1 MGADVK
7 EGSAMQRLQAAI
19 STCVLFVAS
28 ISGIGTSLAAP
39 VFTEVFGRLPA
50 LEDMVLSPDGSRVA
64 FVETSGD
71 KRSVLV
77 FELQNRDKPLG
88 AFRVGD
94 AKLRGL
100 SWMDNDNLLITRS
113 STYEPK
119 SGFGG
124 KGEVFQLAAYRV
136 STQEL
141 VAIDFKN
148 GQQTVLNSFSGQPKL
163 RQVDGVA
170 TLFVQGWYYGARTWW
185 PGLFQYSVV
194 DRRTR
199 VAAKTAEQSIQWI
212 IDDSGRIAGEF
223 AYNFDSKQWKLTVHN
238 DAQQRL
244 MAAAGDAPLDV
255 PNVLGFNAAGDSL
268 IVDFLENDE
277 HVWKSVRLNDG
288 SWETIDKSR
297 TFDGVILDRGSS
309 RIIGGYRI
317 DGERV
322 SFLDAETQAHWDAVH
337 RAFPNEHLGLV
348 SHSDDFSKMLV
359 RVYGLRDGYVF
370 ALFDWYTHKASIL
383 AHVYQD
389 LSVISEKRPITYLA
403 ADGLAISG
411 FLTLPRGLPE
421 KMLPLVV
428 LPHGGPAALDSSGFD
443 WWSQGLAAQGYAVLQ
458 PNYRGSTVSLQLLEA
473 GYGQWGRKM
482 QTDLSDGVRYLAKEG
497 VIDPSRVCIVGAS
510 YGGYAALAG
519 PTLDPGVY
527 RCAVSVA
534 GISDL
539 KLLLRHTAM
548 RAGTHDNFTE
558 RYWDRF
564 WGIKGASDPI
574 LETVSPVAHINAVNV
589 PILLIHGEDDTVVPY
604 EQSQAMLSALKRA
617 GKPVTLV
624 TLKHEDHW
632 LSRSETR
639 LQMLQAAVDFL
650 KANNP
655 PN

>member
-1 MGADVK
+1 MNVGQTK
-7 EGSAMQRLQAAI
+7 RGSSAVIAAVLSVILAGVAGVGI
-19 STCVLFVAS
+19 SP
-28 ISGIGTSLAAP
+28 AAP
-39 VFTEVFGRLPA
+39 TSIDVFGQLPA

-77 FELQNRDKPLG
+77 FDLQNRDKPLG

-94 AKLRGL
+94 TKLRGI

-113 STYEPK
+113 STFQPK
-119 SGFGG
+119 IGFGG
-124 KGEVFQLAAYRV
+124 KSEVFQLAAYRV

-141 VAIDFKN
+141 VAIDFRN
-148 GQQTVLNSFSGQPKL
+148 GQQEVLNAFSGQVKL

-199 VAAKTAEQSIQWI
+199 IAAKSAEQSIQWI
-212 IDDSGRIAGEF
+212 IDRSGRIAGEF
-223 AYNFDSKQWKLTVHN
+223 AYSFDSKRWKLTVRN
-238 DAQQRL
+238 EAQQKL
-244 MAAAGDAPLDV
+244 IAASGDAPLDI

-277 HVWKSVRLNDG
+277 HVWKSVRLSDG
-288 SWETIDKSR
+288 SWEIMDKDH
-297 TFDGVILDRGSS
+297 TFDGALLDRGSS

-317 DGERV
+317 DGEQA
-322 SFLDAETQAHWDAVH
+322 SFFDPETQAHWEAVH
-337 RAFPNEHLGLV
+337 RAFLNEHLGLV
-348 SHSDDFSKMLV
+348 SQSDDFSKILV
-359 RVYGLRDGYVF
+359 KVYGSRDGYVF
-370 ALFDWYTHKASIL
+370 ALFDWYTHKATIL

-389 LSVISEKRPITYLA
+389 ISAISERRPITYPA
-403 ADGLAISG
+403 GDGLAISA
-411 FLTLPRGLPE
+411 FLTLPMGVPE

-428 LPHGGPAALDSSGFD
+428 LPHGGPAAREGSGFD

-458 PNYRGSTVSLQLLEA
+458 PNYRGSTVSHALLEA

-482 QTDLSDGVRYLAKEG
+482 QTDLSDGVRYLAKAG

-527 RCAVSVA
+527 RCAISVA
-534 GISDL
+534 GMSDM
-539 KLLLRHTAM
+539 KLFLRRTAL
-548 RAGTHDNFTE
+548 RAGTNDNFAE

-564 WGIKGASDPI
+564 VGIRGPSDPI
-574 LETVSPVAHINAVNV
+574 LETVSPISHIDAVNV
-589 PILLIHGEDDTVVPY
+589 PILLIHGEDDIVVPF
-604 EQSQAMLSALKRA
+604 EQSQVMLSALKRA
-617 GKPVTLV
+617 AKPVQLV

-632 LSRSETR
+632 LSRSATR
-639 LQMLQAAVDFL
+639 LQMLQATVDFL
-650 KANNP
+650 KVNNP

>member
-1 MGADVK
+1 MERTMSKLSSLGT
-7 EGSAMQRLQAAI
+7 LFAAV
-19 STCVLFVAS
+19 TVVLAVAS
-28 ISGIGTSLAAP
+28 VPGIGTSLAAP
-39 VFTEVFGRLPA
+39 VSIDVFGRLPA

-71 KRSVLV
+71 KRSVLL
-77 FELQNRDKPLG
+77 FDLQNRDKPLG

-94 AKLRGL
+94 AKLRAI
-100 SWMDNDNLLITRS
+100 SWMDNDNILITRS

-119 SGFGG
+119 IGFGG

-148 GQQTVLNSFSGQPKL
+148 GQQTVLNSFAGQPML

-199 VAAKTAEQSIQWI
+199 VAAKSAEQSIQWI

-223 AYNFDSKQWKLTVHN
+223 AYNFDSKQWKLTVRN
-238 DAQQRL
+238 DAQQKQI
-244 MAAAGDAPLDV
+244 AASGDAPLDV

-297 TFDGVILDRGSS
+297 TFDSAILDRGSS

-317 DGERV
+317 DGESA
-322 SFLDAETQAHWDAVH
+322 SFFDPETQAHWDAVH

-359 RVYGLRDGYVF
+359 RVYGLRVGYVF

-389 LSVISEKRPITYLA
+389 LSAISEKRPITYPA
-403 ADGLAISG
+403 GDGLAISA
-411 FLTLPRGLPE
+411 FLTLPRGVPE

-458 PNYRGSTVSLQLLEA
+458 PNYRGSTVSHQLLEA

-539 KLLLRHTAM
+539 KLLLRRTAL
-548 RAGTHDNFTE
+548 RAGSHDNFAE

-564 WGIKGASDPI
+564 WGIQGPSDPI

-589 PILLIHGEDDTVVPY
+589 PILLIHGEDDTVVPF

-617 GKPVTLV
+617 GKPGQLV

-639 LQMLQAAVDFL
+639 LQMLQATVDFL

>member
-1 MGADVK
+1 MN
-7 EGSAMQRLQAAI
+7 EGSAKGRLPAAI
-19 STCVLFVAS
+19 SAAVLAVAS
-28 ISGIGTSLAAP
+28 IPGMGASLADP
-39 VFTEVFGRLPA
+39 VSAEVFGRLPA
-50 LEDMVLSPDGSRVA
+50 VEDMVLSPDGSRVA

-77 FELQNRDKPLG
+77 FDLQNRDKPLG

-94 AKLRGL
+94 TKLRGI

-113 STYEPK
+113 STFQPK
-119 SGFGG
+119 IGFGG
-124 KGEVFQLAAYRV
+124 KQEVFQLAAYRV

-148 GQQTVLNSFSGQPKL
+148 GQQTVLNAFAGQPKL

-194 DRRTR
+194 DRHTH
-199 VAAKTAEQSIQWI
+199 VAAKSMDQSIQWI
-212 IDDSGRIAGEF
+212 IDESGRIAGEF
-223 AYNFDSKQWKLTVHN
+223 TYSFDSKQWKLTVHN

-244 MAAAGDAPLDV
+244 MAAAGEAPLDV
-255 PNVLGFNAAGDSL
+255 PNVLGFNTAGDSL
-268 IVDFLENDE
+268 VVDFLENDE
-277 HVWKSVRLNDG
+277 HVWKSVRLTDG

-317 DGERV
+317 DGEHA
-322 SFLDAETQAHWDAVH
+322 SFFDPETQAHWDAVH

-348 SHSDDFSKMLV
+348 SQSDDFSKLLV
-359 RVYGLRDGYVF
+359 RVYGQRDGYVF
-370 ALFDWYTHKASIL
+370 ALFDWYAHKASIL
-383 AHVYQD
+383 AHAYQD
-389 LSVISEKRPITYLA
+389 LSSVSERRPINYPA
-403 ADGLAISG
+403 ADGLAISA
-411 FLTLPRGLPE
+411 FLTLPRGAAE

-428 LPHGGPAALDSSGFD
+428 LPHGGPAARESSGFD

-458 PNYRGSTVSLQLLEA
+458 PNYRGSTVSHQLLEA

-482 QTDLSDGVRYLAKEG
+482 QSDLSDGVRYLAKEG
-497 VIDPSRVCIVGAS
+497 VIDRSRVCIVGAS

-539 KLLLRHTAM
+539 KLFLRRTAL
-548 RAGTHDNFTE
+548 RAGTSDNFAE

-564 WGIKGASDPI
+564 VGIKGPSDPI
-574 LETVSPVAHINAVNV
+574 LQTVSPIAHIDAVNV
-589 PILLIHGEDDTVVPY
+589 PILLIHGEDDTVVPF
-604 EQSQAMLSALKRA
+604 EQSQVMLSALKHA
-617 GKPVTLV
+617 GKPVQLV
-624 TLKHEDHW
+624 TLKREDHW
-632 LSRSETR
+632 LSGSETR
-639 LQMLQAAVDFL
+639 LQMLQATVDFL

>member
-1 MGADVK
+1 MSKCLAGR
-7 EGSAMQRLQAAI
+7 RLPGVIAAL
-19 STCVLFVAS
+19 VLGVAS
-28 ISGIGTSLAAP
+28 LSGMGTSLAAP
-39 VFTEVFGRLPA
+39 VSVEVFGRLPA
-50 LEDMVLSPDGSRVA
+50 VEDMVLSPDGSKVA

-77 FELQNRDKPLG
+77 FDLQNRDKPLG

-94 AKLRGL
+94 AKLRGI
-100 SWMDNDNLLITRS
+100 SWMDDDNLLIVRS
-113 STYEPK
+113 STYQPK
-119 SGFGG
+119 FGFGG
-124 KGEVFQLAAYRV
+124 KQEVFQLAAYRV

-148 GQQTVLNSFSGQPKL
+148 GQQTVLNAYAGQPKL

-223 AYNFDSKQWKLTVHN
+223 AYNFDSKRWKLTVHN
-238 DAQQRL
+238 DAQQKL
-244 MAAAGDAPLDV
+244 MAAAGDAPLDM
-255 PNVLGFNAAGDSL
+255 PNVLGFNTAGDSL

-277 HVWKSVRLNDG
+277 HVWKSARLNDG
-288 SWETIDKSR
+288 SWETVDKSR
-297 TFDGVILDRGSS
+297 TFDEAILDRASS

-317 DGERV
+317 DGEHE
-322 SFLDAETQAHWDAVH
+322 SFFDPETQAHWNAVH

-359 RVYGLRDGYVF
+359 RVDGARDGFVF

-389 LSVISEKRPITYLA
+389 LSAINEKRPISYPA
-403 ADGLAISG
+403 ADGLAISA
-411 FLTLPRGLPE
+411 FLTLPQGVPE
-421 KMLPLVV
+421 KMLPLVM
-428 LPHGGPAALDSSGFD
+428 LPHGGPAERESSGFD
-443 WWSQGLAAQGYAVLQ
+443 WWSQALAAQGYAVLQ
-458 PNYRGSTVSLQLLEA
+458 PNYRGSTVSHQLLEA

-482 QTDLSDGVRYLAKEG
+482 QTDLSDGVRYLAKLG

-534 GISDL
+534 GMSDL
-539 KLLLRHTAM
+539 KLFLRRTALL
-548 RAGTHDNFTE
+548 AGTSDNFAE

-564 WGIKGASDPI
+564 VGIKGSSDPI
-574 LETVSPVAHINAVNV
+574 LQTVSPIAHIDSVNV
-589 PILLIHGEDDTVVPY
+589 PILLIHGEDDTVVPF
-604 EQSQAMLSALKRA
+604 EQSQVMLSALKRA
-617 GKPVTLV
+617 GKPVQLV

-639 LQMLQAAVDFL
+639 LQMLQATVDFL

-655 PN
+655 PNE

>member
-1 MGADVK
+1 MS
-7 EGSAMQRLQAAI
+7 EGSARQRLPAAI
-19 STCVLFVAS
+19 SAVVLVVAS
-28 ISGIGTSLAAP
+28 VLSIGTSLAAP
-39 VFTEVFGRLPA
+39 VSIEVFGRLPA

-77 FELQNRDKPLG
+77 FDLQNRDKPLG

-94 AKLRGL
+94 AKLRGV

-113 STYEPK
+113 STYQPK
-119 SGFGG
+119 FGIGG

-141 VAIDFKN
+141 TAIDFKN
-148 GQQTVLNSFSGQPKL
+148 GQQTVLNAFAGQPKL
-163 RQVDGVA
+163 CQVDGVA

-199 VAAKTAEQSIQWI
+199 VAAKSAEQSIQWI

-223 AYNFDSKQWKLTVHN
+223 AYNFDFKAWKLTVHN
-238 DAQQRL
+238 DAQQKL
-244 MAAAGDAPLDV
+244 MAAAGDAPLDM

-288 SWETIDKSR
+288 SWETLDKSH
-297 TFDGVILDRGSS
+297 TFDGAILERGSS

-317 DGERV
+317 DGERA
-322 SFLDAETQAHWDAVH
+322 SFFDPETQAHWDAVH
-337 RAFPNEHLGLV
+337 RAFPNEHLVLV
-348 SHSDDFSKMLV
+348 SHSDDFSKMIV

-389 LSVISEKRPITYLA
+389 LPAISEKRPITYRA
-403 ADGLAISG
+403 ADGLAISA
-411 FLTLPRGLPE
+411 FLTLPRDLPE

-534 GISDL
+534 GMSDL
-539 KLLLRHTAM
+539 KLFLRSTAL
-548 RAGTHDNFTE
+548 RAGTSDNFAE

-564 WGIKGASDPI
+564 VGIKGRGDPI
-574 LETVSPVAHINAVNV
+574 LETVSPIAHIDAVNV
-589 PILLIHGEDDTVVPY
+589 PILLIHGEDDTVVPF
-604 EQSQAMLSALKRA
+604 EQSKVMLSALKRA
-617 GKPVTLV
+617 GKSVQFVTLQ
-624 TLKHEDHW
+624 HEDHW
-632 LSRSETR
+632 LSRTETR
-639 LQMLQAAVDFL
+639 LQMLQATVDFL